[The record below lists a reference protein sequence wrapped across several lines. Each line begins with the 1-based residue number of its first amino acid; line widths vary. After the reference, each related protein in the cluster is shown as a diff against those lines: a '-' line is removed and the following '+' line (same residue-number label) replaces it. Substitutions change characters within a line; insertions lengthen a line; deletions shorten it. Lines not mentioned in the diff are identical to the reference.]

1 MIIILA
7 SSKTQRTS
15 GRHYPVFSQP
25 SLLSD
30 SLQLVHIL
38 QKLNA
43 EELATLM
50 KTSPRLGQ
58 ETWRKYQTFQSPFTP
73 DTARQAIFTYSG
85 DSYSAL
91 ALNSYNDTELARAQ
105 RHLRILSGLYGI
117 LRPLDLIMPYRL
129 EMAAPLTN
137 QRGKNLYAFWSE
149 RVTDLLVRDLAEGGD
164 GQLVNLASQEYA
176 RVIDR
181 KRLGRKMITVVFQ
194 ETKEGRPRTIPLYAK
209 RARGLMSHFV
219 ITQGIEKA
227 EDLKEFNLDGYV
239 FRTEMSSETEWVFQR

>member
-1 MIIILA
+1 MD
-7 SSKTQRTS
+7 
-15 GRHYPVFSQP
+15 GRCSHFFSQP
-25 SLLSD
+25 SLLPD
-30 SLQLVHIL
+30 SLQLVNIL

-58 ETWRKYQTFQSPFTP
+58 ETWRRYQTFQSLFTP
-73 DTARQAIFTYSG
+73 GSARQAIFTYCG

-91 ALNSYNDTELARAQ
+91 TLNSYNDTELARAQ

-137 QRGKNLYAFWSE
+137 PRGKNLYAFWSE
-149 RVTDLLVRDLAEGGD
+149 KVTDLLARDLAETDD
-164 GQLVNLASQEYA
+164 GQLINLASQEYA

-194 ETKEGRPRTIPLYAK
+194 ETKGGRPRTIPLYAK

-219 ITQGIEKA
+219 IAQEIEKA
-227 EDLKEFNLDGYV
+227 ENLKEFNLEGYV
-239 FRTEMSSETEWVFQR
+239 YKDDMSSETEWVFQR